1 MKATLRLRKIFSFG
15 DIYNQPLYSRLQEL
29 DKKVFA
35 DAKSEFKP
43 NREWWVIVDKG
54 LIVAYCGSLYIDGVC
69 IFVRAWVHRPYR
81 GNGLQSRMIKTRL
94 KAANF
99 CYRAITYVHPDG
111 ISSMNNLVNNGFRFY
126 VPQAKYAGDGFLY
139 FYKDIK

>member
-1 MKATLRLRKIFSFG
+1 MKHPLRLRKIFSFG

-54 LIVAYCGSLYIDGVC
+54 LIVAYCGAYTLTGYVSLSGLG
-69 IFVRAWVHRPYR
+69 FTVRTGETGCSP
-81 GNGLQSRMIKTRL
+81 G
-94 KAANF
+94 
-99 CYRAITYVHPDG
+99 
-111 ISSMNNLVNNGFRFY
+111 
-126 VPQAKYAGDGFLY
+126 
-139 FYKDIK
+139 